1 MPCAKKHKMFL
12 SYLRVSTKEGLFSEI
27 TTTDNDLRY
36 GKYNKDIYR
45 ECEWCNQVFKIEIAF
60 KENPF
65 ICCSCHKLL
74 KSEDVRDIIS
84 PKITLYYAENQ
95 IYRICTNLDRY
106 QAETIFRKENIKDK
120 EGSLSKET
128 IYKFLNSQIS

>member
-1 MPCAKKHKMFL
+1 MFL

-27 TTTDNDLRY
+27 TTADINLRY
-36 GKYNKDIYR
+36 SKYNKDIYR

-74 KSEDVRDIIS
+74 KSGDVKDIIS
-84 PKITLYYAENQ
+84 PKIILYYTMQKIKYIEFVQ
-95 IYRICTNLDRY
+95 IWID
-106 QAETIFRKENIKDK
+106 IKQK
-120 EGSLSKET
+120 Q
-128 IYKFLNSQIS
+128 FLKKMRDLYPKKQSISF

>member
-1 MPCAKKHKMFL
+1 MFL

-27 TTTDNDLRY
+27 TTTDTDLRY
-36 GKYNKDIYR
+36 DKYNKDIYR

-74 KSEDVRDIIS
+74 KSGDVKDIIS
-84 PKITLYYAENQ
+84 PKIILYYIMQKIKYIEFVQ
-95 IYRICTNLDRY
+95 IWID
-106 QAETIFRKENIKDK
+106 IKQK
-120 EGSLSKET
+120 Q
-128 IYKFLNSQIS
+128 FLKKKI

>member
-12 SYLRVSTKEGLFSEI
+12 SYRRVSTKGLFSEI

-36 GKYNKDIYR
+36 SKYNEDIYR

-84 PKITLYYAENQ
+84 PKIILYY
-95 IYRICTNLDRY
+95 IILC
-106 QAETIFRKENIKDK
+106 RKSNI
-120 EGSLSKET
+120 
-128 IYKFLNSQIS
+128 

>member
-36 GKYNKDIYR
+36 SKYNEDIYR

-74 KSEDVRDIIS
+74 KSEDVRDIS
-84 PKITLYYAENQ
+84 PKIILYYIMQKIKYIEFVQ
-95 IYRICTNLDRY
+95 IWID
-106 QAETIFRKENIKDK
+106 IKQK
-120 EGSLSKET
+120 Q
-128 IYKFLNSQIS
+128 FLKKIKRDLYPKKQSISF

>member
-36 GKYNKDIYR
+36 SKYNEDIYR
-45 ECEWCNQVFKIEIAF
+45 ECEWCSQVFKIEIAF

-84 PKITLYYAENQ
+84 PKIILYYAENQ

-106 QAETIFRKENIKDK
+106 QAETIFKKDK

>member
-36 GKYNKDIYR
+36 SKYNEDIYR

-74 KSEDVRDIIS
+74 KSEYVRDIIS
-84 PKITLYYAENQ
+84 PKIILYYIMQKIKYIEFVQ
-95 IYRICTNLDRY
+95 IWID
-106 QAETIFRKENIKDK
+106 IKQK
-120 EGSLSKET
+120 Q
-128 IYKFLNSQIS
+128 FLKKIKRDLYPKKQSISF

>member
-36 GKYNKDIYR
+36 SKYNEDIYR
-45 ECEWCNQVFKIEIAF
+45 ECEWCNQVSKIEIAF

-84 PKITLYYAENQ
+84 PKIILYYAENQ
-95 IYRICTNLDRY
+95 IYRICTNLDRN
-106 QAETIFRKENIKDK
+106 QAEAIFKKENLKDK

-128 IYKFLNSQIS
+128 IYKFLNS

>member
-12 SYLRVSTKEGLFSEI
+12 SYRRVSTKEGLFSEI

-36 GKYNKDIYR
+36 SKYNEDIYR

-84 PKITLYYAENQ
+84 PKIILYYIMQKIKYIEFVQ
-95 IYRICTNLDRY
+95 IWID
-106 QAETIFRKENIKDK
+106 IKQK
-120 EGSLSKET
+120 Q
-128 IYKFLNSQIS
+128 FLKKIKRDLYPKKQSISF

>member
-36 GKYNKDIYR
+36 SKYNEDIYR

-84 PKITLYYAENQ
+84 PKIILYYIMQKIKYIEFVQ
-95 IYRICTNLDRY
+95 IWID
-106 QAETIFRKENIKDK
+106 IKQK
-120 EGSLSKET
+120 Q
-128 IYKFLNSQIS
+128 FLKKIKRDLYPKKQSISF

>member
-36 GKYNKDIYR
+36 SKYNEDIYQ

-84 PKITLYYAENQ
+84 PKIILYY
-95 IYRICTNLDRY
+95 IILC
-106 QAETIFRKENIKDK
+106 RKSNI
-120 EGSLSKET
+120 
-128 IYKFLNSQIS
+128 

>member
-27 TTTDNDLRY
+27 TTTDSDLRY
-36 GKYNKDIYR
+36 SKYNEDIYR

-84 PKITLYYAENQ
+84 PKIILYYIMQKIKYIEFVQ
-95 IYRICTNLDRY
+95 IWID
-106 QAETIFRKENIKDK
+106 IKQK
-120 EGSLSKET
+120 Q
-128 IYKFLNSQIS
+128 FLKKIKRDLYPKKQSISF

>member
-27 TTTDNDLRY
+27 TTTGNDLRY
-36 GKYNKDIYR
+36 SKYNEDIYQ
-45 ECEWCNQVFKIEIAF
+45 ECEWSNQVFKIEIAF

-65 ICCSCHKLL
+65 ICCSCRKLL

-84 PKITLYYAENQ
+84 PKIILYYIMQKIKYIEFVQ
-95 IYRICTNLDRY
+95 IWID
-106 QAETIFRKENIKDK
+106 IKQK
-120 EGSLSKET
+120 Q
-128 IYKFLNSQIS
+128 FLKKIKRDLYPKKQSISF

>member
-36 GKYNKDIYR
+36 SKYNEDIYR

-84 PKITLYYAENQ
+84 PKIILYYIMQKIKYIEFVQ
-95 IYRICTNLDRY
+95 IWTD
-106 QAETIFRKENIKDK
+106 IKQK
-120 EGSLSKET
+120 Q
-128 IYKFLNSQIS
+128 FLKKIKRDLYPKKQSISF

>member
-12 SYLRVSTKEGLFSEI
+12 SYRRVSTKEGLFSEI

-36 GKYNKDIYR
+36 SKYNEDIYR

-84 PKITLYYAENQ
+84 PKIILYC
-95 IYRICTNLDRY
+95 IILC
-106 QAETIFRKENIKDK
+106 RKSNI
-120 EGSLSKET
+120 
-128 IYKFLNSQIS
+128 